1 MRYYFNGSGF
11 TVGFNHQDSRDFS
24 ESWPCSS
31 VEGKGS
37 FSFAAGGD
45 LVDAEGAA
53 ATGDGSDWQAFSED
67 CKTYGEL
74 KFKRDAGKEA
84 LGGRLQHAKV

>member
-11 TVGFNHQDSRDFS
+11 TVGFNHQDSRNFS

-37 FSFAAGGD
+37 FSFEPCGD

-53 ATGDGSDWQAFSED
+53 LEGSGDEWVAFRED
-67 CKTYGEL
+67 CKAYGEL
-74 KFKRDAGKEA
+74 KFKRDSRKVA
-84 LGGRLQHAKV
+84 LGGLR